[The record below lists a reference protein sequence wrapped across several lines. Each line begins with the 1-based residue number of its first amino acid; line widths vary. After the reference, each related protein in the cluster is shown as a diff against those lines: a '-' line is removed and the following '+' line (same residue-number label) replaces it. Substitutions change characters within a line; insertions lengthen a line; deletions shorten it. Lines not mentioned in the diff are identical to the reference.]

1 VSRTTQPPAATSVP
15 AGGTVRTAR
24 GRRLRLLIAY
34 AVAVLVVA
42 LATLLAFKLHP
53 LVDPA
58 NIIMVYLLAVVL
70 VAARLGHGPSIV
82 ATVLS
87 VGSFVYCFVP
97 HENSLVPSDL
107 RYLATFTILLC
118 VGLIVATLTS
128 RLRAQVVAT
137 QQRELRSQALYQL
150 SRGLAAAET
159 RSALATVVRQHV
171 QAVIGGA
178 SWLLERRGD
187 QLAVIET
194 PGDEPL
200 SPTALTE
207 ANRVWRACTTVG
219 RGAAARRSDDMIFL
233 PMFVANQPVGLL
245 CCRDAGGGSWGSAA
259 ALHLLEAFAN
269 NAAIALHRLIVGD
282 EMRSSQQRIDQE
294 QTRNVLLSSMSHD
307 FRTPLA
313 SIMGAITTLIDNDDK
328 LDRASKTDLMM
339 SIREDVDYLE
349 RQVRN
354 MLDLMR
360 LESGILQIRREW
372 HPPDEV
378 IGGAMTRVEP
388 LLVGRQVTTDIPPTL
403 PLVAID
409 AILVEQLLVNLLE
422 NAARYTPAGTPV
434 DLTIARDVRC
444 VRIAVADRGPG
455 IPATER
461 ERVFNK
467 FYRGDGAR
475 RTTGAGLGLAIC
487 RAIAVLHGGRIWV
500 EDRPGGGAVFQFE
513 LPIVEP
519 PQQPIGNQERPGVA
533 S

>member
-1 VSRTTQPPAATSVP
+1 MSRTTQPPAATSVP

-259 ALHLLEAFAN
+259 
-269 NAAIALHRLIVGD
+269 ALHRLIVGD